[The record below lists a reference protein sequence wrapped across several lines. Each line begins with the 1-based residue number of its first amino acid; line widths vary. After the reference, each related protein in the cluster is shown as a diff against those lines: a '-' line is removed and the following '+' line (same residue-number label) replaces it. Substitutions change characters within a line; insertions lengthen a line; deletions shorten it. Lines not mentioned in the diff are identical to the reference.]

1 VLGYRTKRTEY
12 SMSNH
17 FNAKAF
23 ESIDKITDALIAT
36 LEELPQPL
44 VQTGHLLHRAVDD
57 FAEAC
62 YLYRHGGIELAEDDF
77 RRCKRSLKTALELL
91 MAAFITDHAHQTDE
105 GSVPNIDEWCEDDDD
120 DAASYNSVYASPY
133 GDRATFYAEMG

>member
-1 VLGYRTKRTEY
+1 
-12 SMSNH
+12 MSNH

-62 YLYRHGGIELAEDDF
+62 YLYRHGGIELAEDEF
-77 RRCKRSLKTALELL
+77 RRCKRNLKTALELL
-91 MAAFITDHAHQTDE
+91 TAASITDHADLPDDDTVSD
-105 GSVPNIDEWCEDDDD
+105 IDAWCQDDDD

-133 GDRATFYAEMG
+133 GDRATFHAEMC